1 MKVRN
6 TRESSLKRPVFF
18 LNLRRRSE
26 FGKLSEL
33 SVCSVTPSNDVPI
46 DLSTWE
52 ESETEM
58 EEQLKPPFEVFNS
71 LLPAV
76 TRRIL
81 VKK

>member
-1 MKVRN
+1 
-6 TRESSLKRPVFF
+6 
-18 LNLRRRSE
+18 
-26 FGKLSEL
+26 
-33 SVCSVTPSNDVPI
+33 
-46 DLSTWE
+46 
-52 ESETEM
+52 M